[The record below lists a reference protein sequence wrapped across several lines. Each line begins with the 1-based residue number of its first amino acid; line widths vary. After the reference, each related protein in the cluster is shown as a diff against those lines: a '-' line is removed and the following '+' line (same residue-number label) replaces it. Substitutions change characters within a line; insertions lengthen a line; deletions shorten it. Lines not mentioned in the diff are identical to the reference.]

1 MLKGLPD
8 DAFIRFAHLQ
18 EVLQSRG
25 LWVMTFGK
33 FKHYDIEDGHLGIQ
47 VNLRTQNSHP
57 VNDLRA
63 LIFV

>member
-1 MLKGLPD
+1 
-8 DAFIRFAHLQ
+8 
-18 EVLQSRG
+18 
-25 LWVMTFGK
+25 MTFGK
-33 FKHYDIEDGHLGIQ
+33 FKRYDIEDGHLGIQ